1 MSHAGVLQVTLAT
14 PIYSTANSCTSDS
27 LVDLSGVLL
36 LLSVAQLLLPQLP
49 MTGTERCC
57 CYWRSGYA
65 GCCCLSTRLAPMLLT
80 TKCCSSPVACRNA
93 VYLLHSCI
101 QHTPASRWSAQGRLP
116 VGFVATCTASV
127 AYAELVAAETARI
140 ASTGKAYACLAAVYV
155 SCSAQCCAGCSTLT
169 TT

>member
-1 MSHAGVLQVTLAT
+1 MVVRWSDTGTLALAALFPCMSHAGVLQVTLAT
-14 PIYSTANSCTSDS
+14 PIYSTANSYTSDS

-93 VYLLHSCI
+93 VCLLYSCI
-101 QHTPASRWSAQGRLP
+101 QHT
-116 VGFVATCTASV
+116 
-127 AYAELVAAETARI
+127 AY
-140 ASTGKAYACLAAVYV
+140 TGKQMV
-155 SCSAQCCAGCSTLT
+155 SSRQVASWVCCNMHCKRGIC
-169 TT
+169 